1 MNPLEIVRTT
11 RLDGLSRE
19 DRARAVDA
27 FARLEDRL
35 TKLEKV
41 ARLARV
47 VVAMGDGPF
56 NYLTD
61 CQALENALTELD
73 ADR

>member
-35 TKLEKV
+35 TKLERVATV
-41 ARLARV
+41 AREIVRETATGLPHLDAE
-47 VVAMGDGPF
+47 
-56 NYLTD
+56 
-61 CQALENALTELD
+61 LENALTELD
-73 ADR
+73 AS